1 MSIGN
6 LRWFIKIKEIGFTQD
21 SEGFKEKM
29 EEVIAEVRA
38 YREDRKGSQMWANL
52 SAFSKATVM
61 FRFRKIPDITITD
74 KLFIEC
80 DGELF
85 NITSVDTVK
94 GRGLYTE
101 VYCEKVVGSIG

>member
-1 MSIGN
+1 MSVGN
-6 LRWFIKIKEIGFTQD
+6 LRWFIKIKEIVFVQD
-21 SEGFKEKM
+21 AEGFKTTTET
-29 EEVIAEVRA
+29 VLAEVRA
-38 YREDRKGSQMWANL
+38 YREDRKGSQLWANL
-52 SAFSKATVM
+52 AAFSKATVLFQ
-61 FRFRKIPDITITD
+61 FRRIPGVTITD

-94 GRGLYTE
+94 GRGSYVE